1 METSR
6 LHKKMNEAF
15 GKMTKDVLSL
25 STFASGRT
33 RQSSSSPEMFMY
45 YSAFPSA
52 SSIGLITTEKNFLV
66 EPLVKHLKGNGWTL
80 HRTHEVL
87 PTGTDELRSSY
98 SLWMNELGYMLS
110 MHTSIHRENTRK
122 RGSIS
127 YYVSQLA
134 DAVNVDGSGPAITD
148 LIEMYYPMEFHDTPG
163 HNNFVEE
170 LLDAFS
176 GYAFKANKTRKIG
189 IISHD
194 GSDYYVKNFS
204 LDGKVPQFIHVDE
217 HYGEGFG
224 EFHEKMIDRIK
235 KDSKGLVLFHG
246 DPGTG
251 KTQYIRMLLDQLT
264 QANKSILYVPP
275 SFSSQL
281 TEPQMIEFVSD
292 WVLDE
297 DQDCILLIEDA
308 EPLLEVRNGA
318 DGRSTGISNLLN
330 MTDGILNDML
340 GLMVIATFNT
350 SISKIDSAL
359 LRPQRLIARKEFC
372 KISELQA
379 HKLAQ
384 ALNVPFPEI
393 EYPAT
398 LAEFYTVEQSATVL
412 VHTVKDDNKK
422 IGFK

>member
-1 METSR
+1 METSQ
-6 LHKKMNEAF
+6 LHNKINTAF
-15 GKMTKDVLSL
+15 SKMTKDALSL
-25 STFASGRT
+25 TAF
-33 RQSSSSPEMFMY
+33 SSERPRAVNAPPELFMY
-45 YSAFPSA
+45 YSAFPNV
-52 SSIGLITTEKNFLV
+52 SSIGTVTTDVKFLV
-66 EPLVKHLKGNGWTL
+66 EPLVEHLKKEGWTL
-80 HRTHEVL
+80 HREHQVL
-87 PTGTDELRSSY
+87 PADSKELKSSY

-110 MHTSIHRENTRK
+110 MNASVHRENTRK
-122 RGSIS
+122 RSIN
-127 YYVSQLA
+127 YFITRDGDYVNLE
-134 DAVNVDGSGPAITD
+134 GSGPLITD
-148 LIEMYYPMEFHDTPG
+148 MLEIYYPMELRETCEYA
-163 HNNFVEE
+163 VYIEE
-170 LLDAFS
+170 LLSKFLEHSFIAD
-176 GYAFKANKTRKIG
+176 KTRKIG

-204 LDGKVPQFIHVDE
+204 LDGKVPPFIYVDE
-217 HYGEGFG
+217 HYGDGFA
-224 EFHEKMIDRIK
+224 EFHEKMMVRIK
-235 KDSKGLVLFHG
+235 NDSKGLVLFHG

-264 QANKSILYVPP
+264 RANKSILYVPP

-281 TEPQMIEFVSD
+281 TEPQMIEFISE

-308 EPLLEVRNGA
+308 EPLLEVRNGS

-379 HKLAQ
+379 YSLAQ
-384 ALNVPFPEI
+384 ALKIPVPEI

-398 LAEFYTVEQSATVL
+398 LAEFYSAEKEATIL
-412 VHTVKDDNKK
+412 FHTVKDDNRK

>member
-1 METSR
+1 MEPTK
-6 LHKKMNEAF
+6 LHTKMNEVF
-15 GKMTKDVLSL
+15 GRMSKDPLSL
-25 STFASGRT
+25 SAFTTGRP
-33 RQSSSSPEMFMY
+33 RQASSPPETYMY
-45 YSAFPSA
+45 YSVFPTV
-52 SSIGLITTEKNFLV
+52 SSVGMVTTEKTFLL
-66 EPLVKHLKGNGWTL
+66 EPIVKYLEEAGWSL
-80 HRTHEVL
+80 HRKHQIL
-87 PTGTDELRSSY
+87 PTDSNELRSSY
-98 SLWMNELGYMLS
+98 MLWMNDKGYMLV
-110 MHTSIHRENTRK
+110 IHAGAHKENTRK
-122 RGSIS
+122 RGYS
-127 YYVSQLA
+127 YLVSQL
-134 DAVNVDGSGPAITD
+134 DVDVEGKGPAITQ
-148 LIEMYYPMEFHDTPG
+148 LMEMFYPMELHDLPSHTK
-163 HNNFVEE
+163 FVED
-170 LLDAFS
+170 LLNAFQEHS
-176 GYAFKANKTRKIG
+176 FKADKTRKIG

-204 LDGKVPQFIHVDE
+204 LNGKVPPFIHVDE
-217 HYGEGFG
+217 HYGAGFG
-224 EFHEKMIDRIK
+224 KFHDKMMDRIK

-246 DPGTG
+246 DSGTG

-372 KISELQA
+372 KLSELQA

-398 LAEFYTVEQSATVL
+398 LAEFYTVEKSATIL
-412 VHTVKDDNKK
+412 IHTVQDDNKK